1 MATTSGSG
9 AGLAPLARALA
20 PSVTRSARRCASS
33 RRKCFGWR
41 RSCTPRTASRY
52 RYLWNGNHREALA
65 CIDGLAN
72 DLDDLED
79 LPTTYPGI
87 KAFRKGV
94 DEFCT
99 YVRRNAH
106 TIPNY
111 AERHRYGER
120 VSTAFAESTVNAV
133 VGKRFAKR
141 QQMRWSK
148 RGAHLMLQTR
158 TRVLD
163 DTLRAKFQRWC
174 PGLFHVQTPRIAPN
188 MTSLLDPTDFGT
200 SLFVE
205 GGRLGLVQNPD
216 TSVIVERP
224 SAHFQR
230 ILSADPAICLRQVR
244 EDMGGEMRSRDPLGL

>member
-1 MATTSGSG
+1 MSMSQRSIAAYTTKRPYDSTPFRSH
-9 AGLAPLARALA
+9 AR
-20 PSVTRSARRCASS
+20 S
-33 RRKCFGWR
+33 
-41 RSCTPRTASRY
+41 
-52 RYLWNGNHREALA
+52 
-65 CIDGLAN
+65 
-72 DLDDLED
+72 
-79 LPTTYPGI
+79 GI

-99 YVRRNAH
+99 YIRRNTH

-163 DTLRAKFQRWC
+163 DTLRAKFQSWY
-174 PGLFHVQTPRIAPN
+174 PGLFHVQTP
-188 MTSLLDPTDFGT
+188 D
-200 SLFVE
+200 
-205 GGRLGLVQNPD
+205 
-216 TSVIVERP
+216 
-224 SAHFQR
+224 
-230 ILSADPAICLRQVR
+230 
-244 EDMGGEMRSRDPLGL
+244 RSEHDLAA

>member
-1 MATTSGSG
+1 MTVSPTTSTTWKTSLPPTRGSKHSARASTNFAPTSG
-9 AGLAPLARALA
+9 ATLTPFRTT
-20 PSVTRSARRCASS
+20 PS
-33 RRKCFGWR
+33 
-41 RSCTPRTASRY
+41 
-52 RYLWNGNHREALA
+52 
-65 CIDGLAN
+65 
-72 DLDDLED
+72 
-79 LPTTYPGI
+79 
-87 KAFRKGV
+87 
-94 DEFCT
+94 
-99 YVRRNAH
+99 
-106 TIPNY
+106 
-111 AERHRYGER
+111 RHRYGER

-133 VGKRFAKR
+133 VGNRFAKR

-163 DTLRAKFQRWC
+163 DTLRAKFQRWY
-174 PGLFHVQTPRIAPN
+174 PGLFHVQTPRIAQN

-205 GGRLGLVQNPD
+205 GGRLGLVQNPE

-230 ILSADPAICLRQVR
+230 ILSADPAVCLRQVR